1 MYIYIYIYIYI
12 YMYMYSILY
21 IHIHTG
27 EMLCRLYSQ
36 IKANGI
42 LFLILP
48 IRCINSKHVGVDQFN
63 LLLNLVGFKH
73 LIVKRITPKLVFYVL
88 GRKDDNDIKNIDND
102 TINDTDVSTKKT
114 KISKKNGVEKVK
126 KDHDNGDLKNM
137 GGWHDVMKSLILKN
151 VEKGKNENVLRFFCK
166 GYSDVP
172 TGEFC
177 ISLASM
183 IE

>member
-1 MYIYIYIYIYI
+1 
-12 YMYMYSILY
+12 
-21 IHIHTG
+21 
-27 EMLCRLYSQ
+27 MLCRLYSQ
-36 IKANGI
+36 IKDNGI

-88 GRKDDNDIKNIDND
+88 GRKNDDDIKNIDD
-102 TINDTDVSTKKT
+102 IECSAINDIDISTKKT
-114 KISKKNGVEKVK
+114 KKSKKNGVEKIK
-126 KDHDNGDLKNM
+126 NDHDNGDLKNM

-151 VEKGKNENVLRFFCK
+151 VEKGKNENVLKYFCK
-166 GYSDVP
+166 DYSDVP